1 MLPES
6 ENTAVQRQLKFEML
20 SELVHLEQKAKRWHA
35 CVDSARM
42 NHELLLVHQE
52 NKVHE

>member
-35 CVDSARM
+35 CADSVNM
-42 NHELLLVHQE
+42 DHTLLVHQE